1 MTSATGSPENAELIA
16 RIDWAQTP
24 LGDAGQWP
32 PALRTVLQLVL
43 NNRFPMV
50 FWWGPQF
57 VQFYNDQYT
66 PMLGEKHPRSMGQ
79 GAQACWEE
87 IWDVIGPQVTS
98 VYAGG
103 PSTWNEDLLLDI
115 NRHGFVEETY
125 FTFSYSALPDPE
137 APGGIGGVLGT
148 VQETSQKVIGER
160 RMQLLR
166 DLAER
171 STEART
177 VEEECTLAA
186 ETLERYPK
194 PVPFCAIYLIAD
206 DRKTAKLA
214 AAAGLEQ
221 GSAAAPLEID
231 LTDPHARPWP
241 LFHAAQTARLEV
253 VGDLQARLN
262 PVPSGPWANP
272 PQQAVIVPIQS
283 TAAHQLAGFLVAG
296 VNPRVRLDARYVD
309 FYNLVAAQIG
319 NALSHARAYEEERG
333 RAEALAE
340 LDRAKNVFFSNVSHE
355 FRTPLTL
362 MLGPLSELQK
372 NADTASRHL
381 VETAR
386 RNSLR
391 LLKLVNTLLEFS
403 RLEVGRNDAAF
414 AETDLATLTRELC
427 GIFESAIESA
437 GLSFRTD
444 ITLEDPVYVDR
455 SMWEKIVLNLISNA
469 IKFTL
474 EGEIR
479 VSLRKCG
486 NAAELVV
493 ADTGVGVPPGE
504 VPHLFERFRRVRGA
518 KSRSHEGS
526 GIGLA
531 LVKELVD
538 LHGGTIGVSS
548 TIGDGTTFRIAIP
561 LGTAHL
567 DPERLVREE
576 SAEAHASSAIEQYLA
591 DVESTITRADVSISS
606 PPASAATGRPR
617 ILLAD
622 DNGDLRE
629 YVAGLLSG
637 ANEVTAV
644 ANGAQ
649 ALEAAHRERFDVIV
663 SDVMMP
669 EMDGLELLRAIR
681 SDPQLSGTPFIFL
694 SARAG
699 EEAAVEGLGQGA
711 DDYIVKPFSADE
723 LQARVAAH
731 VSAAS
736 IRERGIRDLR
746 QSEERFRTL
755 TASMPHVVIEANGDG
770 EITYL
775 SDAFSEYTG
784 LTVDSA
790 YGEAWVAVLHPDD
803 VKDAVA
809 DWQRAVQGGVPF
821 MHDFRMRRADGVYRW
836 FTARALP
843 QRDRW
848 GRIVRWTGTG
858 VDIDDARRLASERG
872 FLADAGRILA
882 ESLGLEQTLQSI
894 AALCVPEFADWCQI
908 DLRTP
913 DDKIRTVAVVHRD
926 RAKNRIAQQ
935 LAGRVH
941 LNRDAEAGAPYVIR
955 TGTSQIISDVP
966 EHVSRQAIGDD
977 EEYRIY
983 DQLGMRS
990 VVCVPLIG
998 RGRTVGSIGLLYGDS
1013 GRTYAPEDLPV
1024 LEELGRRAGSA
1035 VENAREFEREHRVAE
1050 SFQEASL
1057 PPTLPDV
1064 PGVTFDAIYV
1074 PGSAEAQVGGD
1085 WYDAM
1090 RLLDGRV
1097 VISIGDVAGSGLHAA
1112 VTMGNMRQ
1120 IIRGIAQVH
1129 ADPALMLDAADRAL
1143 RLEHPEQF
1151 VTAFVGVMDP
1161 IAKTFAYASAG
1172 HPPAMLRHPDGR
1184 IEPLS
1189 DGGLPLGLRFGQG
1202 ESRGRSIAL
1211 PDGAC
1216 LVLYT
1221 DGLTES
1227 TRNSEEGERRLIESL
1242 YDSTVCDAER
1252 PAETLM
1258 QQLLDGG
1265 TAHDD
1270 VAILVA
1276 NIAGIPASA
1285 GGALQRWNFD
1295 ASDARAAA
1303 AARREFRN
1311 EFAARGGSF
1320 DDVSG
1325 AELVL
1330 GELIGNAVRYAP
1342 GPLEITV
1349 DWSGTAPVLHVL
1361 DDGPGF
1367 RHIAILPPDL
1377 FSESGRGLYIVSSL
1391 TQDFHV
1397 SKRPGGG
1404 SHARA
1409 VLRVES
1415 RQISG
1420 NGHAARSANLLG
1432 LLVGNG

>member
-1 MTSATGSPENAELIA
+1 MRGAAGLLGNAELIA
-16 RIDWAQTP
+16 SIDWAQTP
-24 LGDAGQWP
+24 LGDAANWS

-43 NNRFPMV
+43 ENRFPMV
-50 FWWGPQF
+50 FWWGPQL
-57 VQFYNDQYT
+57 VQLYNDRYT
-66 PMLGEKHPRSMGQ
+66 PILGEKHPQSMGQ
-79 GAQACWEE
+79 SGQACWEE
-87 IWDVIGPQVTS
+87 IWDVIGPQITS

-125 FTFSYSALPDPE
+125 FTFSYSALPDPS

-148 VQETSQKVIGER
+148 VQETTEKVIGER
-160 RMQLLR
+160 RMRLLR
-166 DLAER
+166 DLAAR

-177 VEEECTLAA
+177 VEDECTIAA
-186 ETLERYPK
+186 QTLGRYPK
-194 PVPFCAIYLIAD
+194 TVPFCAIYLIGD
-206 DRKTAKLA
+206 DRKTASLA
-214 AAAGLEQ
+214 AAAGMPR

-231 LTDPHARPWP
+231 LTDPNAAPWP
-241 LFHAAQTARLEV
+241 LFRAVQTERLQLIEN
-253 VGDLQARLN
+253 LESHLES
-262 PVPSGPWANP
+262 VPPGPWTNAP
-272 PQQAVIVPIQS
+272 RQAVIVPLQS
-283 TAAHQLAGFLVAG
+283 TTAHHLAGFLIAG
-296 VNPRVRLDARYVD
+296 VNPRLPLDDRYAD
-309 FYNLVAAQIG
+309 FYNLAGAQIG
-319 NALSHARAYEEERG
+319 NALAHARAYEEERR

-340 LDRAKNVFFSNVSHE
+340 IDRAKNVFFSNVSHE

-362 MLGPLSELQK
+362 MLGPLSELEKQ
-372 NADTASRHL
+372 ADPASRHL

-403 RLEVGRNDAAF
+403 RLEAGRNDAAF
-414 AETDLATLTRELC
+414 VETDLSTLTRELC
-427 GIFESAIESA
+427 GIFESAVESA
-437 GLSFRTD
+437 GLRFHVD
-444 ITLEDPVYVDR
+444 ITLEEPVYVDR

-469 IKFTL
+469 LKFTL
-474 EGEIR
+474 EGVIS
-479 VSLRKCG
+479 VSLCKSG
-486 NAAELVV
+486 NTAELVV

-504 VPHLFERFRRVRGA
+504 VPYLFERFRRVRGA

-538 LHGGTIGVSS
+538 LHGGSIGVSS
-548 TIGDGTTFRIAIP
+548 EIGKGTAFRIALP
-561 LGTAHL
+561 LGAQHL
-567 DPERLVREE
+567 DSAKIVHEE
-576 SAEAHASSAIEQYLA
+576 NAEAHASAAIEQYLA
-591 DVESTITRADVSISS
+591 DVESTITRAGVSLS
-606 PPASAATGRPR
+606 PAPDASANERPQ

-629 YVAGLLSG
+629 YVSGLLSG
-637 ANEVTAV
+637 ANDVTAV

-649 ALEAAHRERFDVIV
+649 ALEAARRQRFDVIL
-663 SDVMMP
+663 SDIMMP
-669 EMDGLELLRAIR
+669 EMDGMELLRAIR
-681 SDPQLSGTPFIFL
+681 NDPELSGTPFIFL

-699 EEAAVEGLGQGA
+699 EESAVEGLGQGA
-711 DDYIVKPFSADE
+711 DDYIAKPFSAEE
-723 LQARVAAH
+723 LQARVSAH

-736 IRERGIRDLR
+736 IRERGIRELR

-755 TASMPHVVIEANGDG
+755 TASMPHVVIEANAAG

-775 SDAFSEYTG
+775 SEAFREYTG
-784 LTVDSA
+784 LPVDSA
-790 YGEAWVAVLHPDD
+790 YGEAWVSVLHPDD
-803 VKDAVA
+803 AADAIA
-809 DWQRAVQGGVPF
+809 DWQRAVASGEPF
-821 MHDFRMRRADGVYRW
+821 THDFRMRRADGVYRW

-843 QRDRW
+843 QRDQW

-858 VDIDDARRLASERG
+858 IDIDDARRLASERD
-872 FLADAGRILA
+872 FLADAGRILS

-908 DLRTP
+908 DLKTP
-913 DDKIRTVAVVHRD
+913 DDKIRTVAVVHHD
-926 RAKNRIAQQ
+926 REKNRIAQQ
-935 LAGRVH
+935 LVGRVH
-941 LNRDAEAGAPYVIR
+941 LNRDAQAGAPYVIR
-955 TGTSQIISDVP
+955 TGTPQMIPDVP
-966 EHVSRQAIGDD
+966 EDVSRDAIGDD

-983 DQLGMRS
+983 RQLGMRS
-990 VVCVPLIG
+990 VACVPLVG

-1013 GRTYAPEDLPV
+1013 GRTYAAEDIPV
-1024 LEELGRRAGSA
+1024 LEELGRRAGAA

-1064 PGVTFDAIYV
+1064 PGLSFDAIYV

-1151 VTAFVGVMDP
+1151 VTAFVGVIDT
-1161 IAKTFAYASAG
+1161 IAKTFAFASAG

-1184 IEPLS
+1184 VEPLS
-1189 DGGLPLGLRFGQG
+1189 DGGLPLGLRLGQG

-1211 PDGAC
+1211 PDRAC

-1227 TRNSEEGERRLIESL
+1227 TRNCEDGERRLIESL
-1242 YDSTVCDAER
+1242 HDRNVCEAER
-1252 PAETLM
+1252 PAEALM

-1265 TAHDD
+1265 SAHDD

-1276 NIAGIPASA
+1276 NITGIPVS
-1285 GGALQRWNFD
+1285 GAAALSRWSFD
-1295 ASDARAAA
+1295 ASDAGAAA
-1303 AARREFRN
+1303 AARREFTR
-1311 EFAARGGSF
+1311 EFAARSGSV
-1320 DDVSG
+1320 DDVSS
-1325 AELVL
+1325 AEVVL

-1342 GPLEITV
+1342 GRLQITV
-1349 DWSGTAPVLHVL
+1349 DWSGSAPVLHVL
-1361 DDGPGF
+1361 DEGPGF

-1415 RQISG
+1415 RQISR
-1420 NGHAARSANLLG
+1420 NGHPHSANLLG
-1432 LLVGNG
+1432 LLIGNG